1 VRTVAL
7 HVAVAAA
14 YVTFGVFVPQLLVS
28 WPVGVAFFLLG
39 VCGVPALVRRLR

>member
-1 VRTVAL
+1 MRTLAL
-7 HVAVAAA
+7 NVGVAAA
-14 YVTFGVFVPQLLVS
+14 YVTLGVFVPQVLIS